1 MRRFF
6 VIGLALAIILTKAI
20 DAEAIEP
27 SDAFVVKGIE
37 YESLNGTARLDI
49 ETSDRVTYITYELES
64 PYRIIIDPLDPIWCD
79 YSETVY
85 FDEGIVRSIRFV
97 RGREISEGP
106 GKPYYPFDFVSVE
119 LRSPYPYRLSEVD
132 SIITLNIGKI
142 APPPKRESEFIPA
155 ESSGFPAEPE
165 GITETMEWEIEEA
178 AGSILA
184 EDRIAVDTVEGK
196 LLKEKK
202 AIDIAKDEL
211 QKKRVFLEREGL
223 KLAHERKLLEKDKE
237 ALKDKRVELK
247 KRKFEPRPVKE
258 YKDKP
263 AEPDYLSKVLTL
275 NGCIQIAVSN
285 SLHVEAMNERVKLAK
300 MKVNEAFRELF
311 PEFTFMMD
319 ETSGMI
325 TNQHYKGRKLGFEF
339 KQVIFHGGEQ
349 VYLWEQSKVNLKVA
363 KENLQ
368 KTKEEIVFEATKT
381 YYELAKAVN
390 KYKHQEELL
399 ESINTD
405 FNIAKKEHELEL
417 MSQIDFMNVGSSM
430 NQASHTLVSYKNN
443 ISLAKLEL
451 KKTMNV
457 DMRHDIKTDSE
468 LELKDVDV
476 DLNECMDL
484 ALKYKPEYRVSYLNT
499 EATKLAEKVA
509 KSQEFPQVDIF
520 AKYLKSAE
528 RLEPSHLLRRHLKNE
543 RALGATV
550 SMPFGPHTFDYQY
563 KRTKL
568 APTVT
573 TFENDTRSRA
583 HKMRLNLFDNMGRV
597 SGIKDAEINYKEA
610 LNELNKSEQDI
621 YTDLHESFYSLKE
634 AKIKISNTLNNIELY
649 NKELEVA
656 RIKKGLNEITFYDLI
671 QAKVR
676 LYGEKGSYADALG
689 DYHIAVARINKA
701 IGLGGYFK

>member
-6 VIGLALAIILTKAI
+6 IIGLALAIILTKAAH
-20 DAEAIEP
+20 AEAIEP

-37 YESLNGTARLDI
+37 YESLDGTARLDI
-49 ETSDRVTYITYELES
+49 ETNDRVTYITYELES

-79 YSETVY
+79 YSESVY
-85 FDEGIVRSIRFV
+85 FDEGIVRSIKFV
-97 RGREISEGP
+97 RGRDISEGP

-119 LRSPYPYRLSEVD
+119 LRSPYPYKLSEVD
-132 SIITLNIGKI
+132 SIITLNIGKT
-142 APPPKRESEFIPA
+142 ALPPKAESEFIPA
-155 ESSGFPAEPE
+155 ESSGLTAEPE
-165 GITETMEWEIEEA
+165 GITETPEWEIEEA
-178 AGSILA
+178 AEGILA
-184 EDRIAVDTVEGK
+184 EDRVAVDTVEGK
-196 LLKEKK
+196 FLKEKK

-211 QKKRVFLEREGL
+211 QKKMVFLEREGF
-223 KLAHERKLLEKDKE
+223 KLARERKLLKKDRE
-237 ALKDKRVELK
+237 ALEDKRVELK
-247 KRKFEPRPVKE
+247 KRKIEPRPVKE

-263 AEPDYLSKVLTL
+263 VEPDYLSKVLTL
-275 NGCIQIAVSN
+275 DDCIQIAISN
-285 SLHVEAMNERVKLAK
+285 NLHVKAMNERVKLAK

-311 PEFTFMMD
+311 PEFTLMMD
-319 ETSGMI
+319 ESGGMI
-325 TNQHYKGRKLGFEF
+325 SNQYYKGRKLGFEF

-550 SMPFGPHTFDYQY
+550 SMPFGP
-563 KRTKL
+563 
-568 APTVT
+568 
-573 TFENDTRSRA
+573 
-583 HKMRLNLFDNMGRV
+583 
-597 SGIKDAEINYKEA
+597 
-610 LNELNKSEQDI
+610 
-621 YTDLHESFYSLKE
+621 
-634 AKIKISNTLNNIELY
+634 
-649 NKELEVA
+649 
-656 RIKKGLNEITFYDLI
+656 
-671 QAKVR
+671 
-676 LYGEKGSYADALG
+676 
-689 DYHIAVARINKA
+689 
-701 IGLGGYFK
+701 